1 MDVDAIL
8 DELIQLSHEL
18 GTEERQ
24 LAILGEGNLSA
35 DCGDGTFWVKASGSN
50 MATIDRSGFTRVR
63 YEVVMDLAAL
73 KDPSE
78 EQIFHGLKDSLVGE
92 NMRQP
97 SVETFLHAICLQDTE
112 ATFIA
117 HTHPSAVLSILC
129 SQMGASPFQ
138 RHIFPEPIPVCGTA
152 PAVVPYVDPGFA
164 LAEAVQDSLQEYKH
178 EYGVAPKMLLMVNH
192 GLVALGQTA
201 QQALNIT
208 LLAEKWARII
218 LGTYAL
224 GGPSYLSAEQVDRFA
239 DRLDEKLRQRQ
250 M

>member
-18 GTEERQ
+18 GMEERQ

-78 EQIFHGLKDSLVGE
+78 EQIFQGLKDSLVEE

-117 HTHPSAVLSILC
+117 HTHPLQPGGRQSGVASHLSRTDPGLWHSAGNCTLFRS
-129 SQMGASPFQ
+129 
-138 RHIFPEPIPVCGTA
+138 RVCVGKS
-152 PAVVPYVDPGFA
+152 DPGF
-164 LAEAVQDSLQEYKH
+164 
-178 EYGVAPKMLLMVNH
+178 P
-192 GLVALGQTA
+192 
-201 QQALNIT
+201 
-208 LLAEKWARII
+208 ARI
-218 LGTYAL
+218 
-224 GGPSYLSAEQVDRFA
+224 
-239 DRLDEKLRQRQ
+239 
-250 M
+250 

>member
-78 EQIFHGLKDSLVGE
+78 EQIFQGLKDSLVGE

-97 SVETFLHAICLQDTE
+97 SVETFYTLSVCKIRKQHLLRTPIQVQFC
-112 ATFIA
+112 
-117 HTHPSAVLSILC
+117 PSFAARWAPARSSVTSSPNRSRFVSQRRQLYPMSIQGLRWQKRFRILC
-129 SQMGASPFQ
+129 KNINMN
-138 RHIFPEPIPVCGTA
+138 
-152 PAVVPYVDPGFA
+152 
-164 LAEAVQDSLQEYKH
+164 
-178 EYGVAPKMLLMVNH
+178 MV
-192 GLVALGQTA
+192 
-201 QQALNIT
+201 
-208 LLAEKWARII
+208 
-218 LGTYAL
+218 
-224 GGPSYLSAEQVDRFA
+224 
-239 DRLDEKLRQRQ
+239 
-250 M
+250 